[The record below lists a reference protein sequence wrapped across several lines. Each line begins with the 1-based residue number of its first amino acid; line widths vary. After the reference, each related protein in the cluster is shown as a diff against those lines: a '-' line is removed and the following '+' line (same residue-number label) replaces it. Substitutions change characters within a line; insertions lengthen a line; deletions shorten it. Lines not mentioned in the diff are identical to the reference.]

1 MHQCDYCCWYNERSG
16 NCDCPRIMKEKACKK
31 ALKEKESNDKL
42 YNHEKRNENSQ
53 EISRT

>member
-1 MHQCDYCCWYNERSG
+1 MHQCDYCCWYNDRSG